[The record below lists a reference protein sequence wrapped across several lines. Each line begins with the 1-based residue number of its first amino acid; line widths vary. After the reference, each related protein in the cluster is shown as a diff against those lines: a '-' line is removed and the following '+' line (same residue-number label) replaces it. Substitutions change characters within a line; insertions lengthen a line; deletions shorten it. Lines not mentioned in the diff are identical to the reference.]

1 MQGLGAVLS
10 QYSGGQQRVVAYAS
24 RSLRPNERNMNI
36 YSSRKLERLALTWA
50 ITNKLRDFL
59 LGAKFTAYT
68 DNSPLCYLQTSK
80 LTAHEQRWL
89 SKLAS
94 FD

>member
-36 YSSRKLERLALTWA
+36 YSSRKLERLAYP
-50 ITNKLRDFL
+50 
-59 LGAKFTAYT
+59 G
-68 DNSPLCYLQTSK
+68 
-80 LTAHEQRWL
+80 
-89 SKLAS
+89 
-94 FD
+94 